1 MTSRQLARLLR
12 QCLEEGS
19 TVEVD
24 GLGLFRHTR
33 SGEFQFESR
42 LRPRIF
48 LAYVQED
55 LRHVQRL
62 YRALAR
68 AGYDPWLDKRKLLPG
83 QNWPRSIERAIGVS
97 DFFIACFSPRSVSKR
112 GAFQSE
118 LRYAL
123 DCAAKL
129 PLDQVYFIPVRIEE
143 CDVPDRVTREIQY
156 VDLFP
161 DWEKG
166 FQRVVS
172 SIERQR
178 SVADRRRLALAG
190 QGRRAGSTATKGC
203 PEADSDSD

>member
-19 TVEVD
+19 TVEID
-24 GLGLFRHTR
+24 GLGLFRPAR
-33 SGEFQFESR
+33 SGGFRFEPR
-42 LRPRIF
+42 LRPRVF
-48 LAYVQED
+48 LAYVVED
-55 LRHVQRL
+55 LRHAQRL

-68 AGYDPWLDKRKLLPG
+68 RGYDPWLDKRKLLPG
-83 QNWPRSIERAIGVS
+83 QNWPRSIERAISVS
-97 DFFIACFSPRSVSKR
+97 DFFIACFSRSSVSKR

-123 DCAAKL
+123 GCAAKL

-143 CDVPDRVTREIQY
+143 CAVPDRVTREIQY

-166 FQRVVS
+166 FGKIVW

-178 SVADRRRLALAG
+178 SLADRHRLELAG
-190 QGRRAGSTATKGC
+190 
-203 PEADSDSD
+203 